1 MEVAQGFN
9 LEGVALA
16 TRTRADGGG
25 GANIFGGGTNSAD
38 LYSLYTGP
46 TFARRIGN
54 LDVGAGYRFGYTKV
68 DIDTQNAVAPG
79 IPRGSSFESST
90 KHGAVARVGQGL
102 GELQLAW
109 RGARSGK
116 RGAVR
121 EE

>member
-38 LYSLYTGP
+38 LYSIYTGP

-68 DIDTQNAVAPG
+68 DIDKPNVVAPG
-79 IPRGSSFESST
+79 IPRGSRFNSST
-90 KHGAVARVGQGL
+90 NH
-102 GELQLAW
+102 ELV
-109 RGARSGK
+109 RGSCRE
-116 RGAVR
+116 RGGT
-121 EE
+121 